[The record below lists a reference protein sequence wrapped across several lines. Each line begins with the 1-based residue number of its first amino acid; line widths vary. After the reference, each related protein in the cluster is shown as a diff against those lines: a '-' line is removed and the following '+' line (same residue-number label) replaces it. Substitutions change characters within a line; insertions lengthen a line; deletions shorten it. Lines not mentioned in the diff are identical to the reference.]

1 MGPFWTSLFEHLKR
15 CGRSGTLF
23 IFALAGLVVLAALAT
38 IICTTELYKY
48 LLPVLPVIGVVALA
62 WAGVAIRR
70 ARARRHE
77 RLHHSPLSR
86 DELRV
91 ARSKLVKDPNR
102 VSHLWALL

>member
-23 IFALAGLVVLAALAT
+23 LFALAGLVVLAALVT
-38 IICTTELYKY
+38 VICTTELYKS
-48 LLPVLPVIGVVALA
+48 LLPLLPVIGVIAIA

-91 ARSKLVKDPNR
+91 ARSKLMKHANR
-102 VSHLWALL
+102 VSHLWVLL